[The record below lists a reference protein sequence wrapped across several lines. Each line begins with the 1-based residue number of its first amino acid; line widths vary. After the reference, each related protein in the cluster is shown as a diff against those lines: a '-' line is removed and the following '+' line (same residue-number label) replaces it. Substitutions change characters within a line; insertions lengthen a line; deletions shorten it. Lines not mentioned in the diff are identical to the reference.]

1 VQPATGTWWR
11 ILIWVAIVLATL
23 GFLYAVRSILL
34 PFALA
39 FIITVLLEPSI
50 QKLRRKGVSR
60 KAAVSAVMLV
70 FFGIVTG
77 VLIFAVPAVSR
88 QIQGFSANLQSMTNQ
103 LGASTD
109 QTVFT
114 RWNPVIRAT
123 PAKPNPVD
131 QILEQFQSPLERF
144 GLPTTRR
151 SMVQQYVE
159 PHRAKI
165 SKSVQTFFNGF
176 LGIVLSAGSQFF
188 LLLFTPIFVALMLS
202 DFERLKVRSATWI
215 PTSIRAETISLFR
228 DVGQVFIS
236 YLRGV
241 TTSVAVYTLL
251 MATLFLIL
259 GVQYAILVALLV
271 GAVYMIP
278 YLGYII
284 SAVTLLCITGL
295 SGQTGNGLLH
305 FGSSWSFA
313 SAVVAIYTVVFFVYD
328 NFVNP
333 QFMGRAVGLN
343 LLVSMFVV
351 FSGGALFGI
360 VGMIIAYPTAGAIR
374 VILERLI
381 RSATSTTTTGIE
393 LPPIPLRHRPTVS
406 T

>member
-1 VQPATGTWWR
+1 MQPTTGTWWR
-11 ILIWVAIVLATL
+11 ILIWVAIVVATL
-23 GFLYAVRSILL
+23 GFLFAVRSILL

-39 FIITVLLEPSI
+39 FLITVLLEPNI
-50 QKLRRKGVSR
+50 QKLRRRGVSR
-60 KAAVSAVMLV
+60 SASVTLVMCV
-70 FFGIVTG
+70 FFGLVTG

-88 QIQGFSANLQSMTNQ
+88 QIQGFSANLQSLTNQ

-114 RWNPVIRAT
+114 RWNPVIKAT
-123 PAKPNPVD
+123 PTKPNPVD
-131 QILEQFQSPLERF
+131 QVLEQFQSPLERF

-151 SMVQQYVE
+151 ALVQQYVE

-176 LGIVLSAGSQFF
+176 LGIVVSAGSQFF

-202 DFERLKVRSATWI
+202 DFERLKIRSATWI
-215 PTSIRAETISLFR
+215 PTSIRAETIGLVR

-241 TTSVAVYTLL
+241 TTSIAVYTCL
-251 MATLFLIL
+251 MACLFLIL
-259 GVQYAILVALLV
+259 GVPYAILVALLV

-278 YLGYII
+278 YLGYLI
-284 SAVTLLCITGL
+284 SAVTLLAITGL
-295 SGQTGNGLLH
+295 SGLTGNGVLH
-305 FGSSWSFA
+305 FSSAWSFA
-313 SAVVAIYTVVFFVYD
+313 MTVVAIYTVVFFVYD

-360 VGMIIAYPTAGAIR
+360 VGMVIAYPTAGAIR

-381 RSATSTTTTGIE
+381 RSATTAGVDFVG
-393 LPPIPLRHRPTVS
+393 LPPVPLRHRSSLGT
-406 T
+406 